1 MQCVMLPAMCF
12 VLLALGQHPDFPL
25 ILASNRDE
33 YFHRSALPVH
43 NWEDYPTIIAGKDVE
58 SGGSWLALNQYD
70 KRLALITNYRSG
82 LPQSGER
89 SRGLIVRD
97 MVTHSD
103 GITIG
108 LQQLQNQQ
116 YAYAGFNL
124 LTGYLTDKFY
134 YFSNRNTLGVLP
146 LQPGL
151 YALSNAFLDTPW
163 PKAQRGKNCLKTLM
177 KLPHDL
183 LIEALL
189 TLLADTTPAAEAE
202 LPDTGI
208 GLEKEKWLS
217 SIFIVGEVYG
227 TRCSSVILR
236 DKQGQITF
244 LERTY
249 NHRRQIIRDVV
260 LSI

>member
-1 MQCVMLPAMCF
+1 
-12 VLLALGQHPDFPL
+12 
-25 ILASNRDE
+25 
-33 YFHRSALPVH
+33 
-43 NWEDYPTIIAGKDVE
+43 
-58 SGGSWLALNQYD
+58 
-70 KRLALITNYRSG
+70 
-82 LPQSGER
+82 
-89 SRGLIVRD
+89 
-97 MVTHSD
+97 
-103 GITIG
+103 
-108 LQQLQNQQ
+108 
-116 YAYAGFNL
+116 
-124 LTGYLTDKFY
+124 
-134 YFSNRNTLGVLP
+134 
-146 LQPGL
+146 
-151 YALSNAFLDTPW
+151 
-163 PKAQRGKNCLKTLM
+163 M